1 MTDQITITAPVA
13 EEPSASSKATRW
25 QIPAQFEGRTL
36 LVVRALW
43 WLLIAV
49 IIVLFLAGIQANLAY
64 LRSTCV
70 APSNSCFYHQLTPAQ
85 ANVLLGLGYSQ
96 EQFALYF
103 TTLNAILALVFLV
116 TGIVIFVRK
125 SSEPMAVYTALM
137 LVTFGPTSFIDT
149 LSIYAIVQP
158 ALWLPI
164 QILVFVGAVTWLVFF
179 YIFPSGNFIP
189 RATRYLAL
197 AWAILEFGEIFLG
210 RSRLDLV
217 VNLPRLVPAI
227 IFSLFF
233 ASGFVAQLYRYRY
246 ISSRVQRQQTKWFVY
261 GATVSLIGIISIV
274 FLGAIAPEEDS
285 YLLLYIIAN
294 TILYLFILLFP
305 ISIGLAI
312 LRSRLW
318 DIDFIINRT
327 LIYLPLSAILA
338 GLFAVASTLTQKLF
352 SAFHGQAGETGAVLT
367 TLIVVAAF
375 DPIRKQVTKFVDA
388 NFKEAPQPGKQLDAF
403 GERVYGV
410 FETVD
415 SRRLSQSFLDQAVT
429 AFHAR
434 GGALYIGSETETSPE
449 FTSGVWEGEGPLHV
463 PLKSNETQVGTLVLG
478 PRDGGHAYSKSD
490 KAVLERNAERV
501 ARALTWSGKLGE
513 PQK

>member
-1 MTDQITITAPVA
+1 MTDQITITGSVA
-13 EEPSASSKATRW
+13 EQPSTPPKATRW
-25 QIPAQFEGRTL
+25 QIPAQLEGHTL
-36 LVVRALW
+36 LVVRVLW

-49 IIVLFLAGIQANLAY
+49 IIVLFLAGIQANLSY
-64 LRSTCV
+64 LRSTC
-70 APSNSCFYHQLTPAQ
+70 AGPSSSCAFHQLTPAQ
-85 ANVLLGLGYSQ
+85 VNVLLGLGYSQ

-103 TTLNAILALVFLV
+103 TALNAILALVFLV
-116 TGIVIFVRK
+116 SGIVIFLRK
-125 SSEPMAVYTALM
+125 STEPMAVYTALM
-137 LVTFGPTSFIDT
+137 LVTFGPTSFTDT

-158 ALWLPI
+158 ALWMPI

-210 RSRLDLV
+210 RARLDIV
-217 VNLPRLVPAI
+217 VILPRLVPAI
-227 IFSLFF
+227 IFSFFF

-246 ISSRVQRQQTKWFVY
+246 ISSRVERQQTKWFVY
-261 GATVSLIGIISIV
+261 GATVSLIGIIAIV
-274 FLGAIAPEEDS
+274 FLGAIAPEDDN
-285 YLLLYIIAN
+285 YLLLYLIAN
-294 TILYLFILLFP
+294 TILYLFILVFP
-305 ISIGLAI
+305 VSIGLAI

-338 GLFAVASTLTQKLF
+338 GLFAVASSLTQKLF
-352 SAFHGQAGETGAVLT
+352 AAFHGQAGETGAVLT

-388 NFKEAPQPGKQLDAF
+388 NFKEAPLPGKQLDAF

-415 SRRLSQSFLDQAVT
+415 GRRLSQSFLDQAVS

-434 GGALYIGSETETSPE
+434 GGALYLGSETETSPE
-449 FTSGVWEGEGPLHV
+449 FTSGDWEGDGSLRV
-463 PLKSNETQVGTLVLG
+463 PLKLNETQLGTLVLG
-478 PRDGGHAYSKSD
+478 PREGGHSYSKSD
-490 KAVLERNAERV
+490 KAALERNADRV
-501 ARALTWSGKLGE
+501 ARALSWSGKLGGQ
-513 PQK
+513 P